1 MRFLRLSD
9 TSVDCVWGK
18 SGNRG
23 ESLDAYSRIDVFVL
37 IVWVVTDYLKRKGE

>member
-1 MRFLRLSD
+1 MRFLRLDD
-9 TSVDCVWGK
+9 TAIDCVGDK

-23 ESLDAYSRIDVFVL
+23 EALDAYSCIDVFVL